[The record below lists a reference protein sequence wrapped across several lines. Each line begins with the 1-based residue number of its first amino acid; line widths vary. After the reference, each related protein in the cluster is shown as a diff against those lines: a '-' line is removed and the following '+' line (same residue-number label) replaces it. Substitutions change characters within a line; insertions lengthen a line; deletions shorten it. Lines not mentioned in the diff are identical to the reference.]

1 MEGESIVK
9 LTSVWYQAS
18 WMAWLYHTFHPLRGY
33 RNIYMSGLA
42 LQTEGE
48 RRIHLPLLSRVKG
61 LPSIGKI
68 PLNFQ
73 VVHMCYRAHPCHLW
87 FNTKREDL
95 ENKENEIYRVQSCQ
109 ICSHMRLVRICI
121 DMVTSEDTNIG
132 ITGLCPKIRINR
144 RTYPQLDKGNLQIY
158 T

>member
-1 MEGESIVK
+1 MDG
-9 LTSVWYQAS
+9 LTLSYISPTKRLQKH
-18 WMAWLYHTFHPLRGY
+18 LYVRIIPPDR
-33 RNIYMSGLA
+33 RR
-42 LQTEGE
+42 E

-87 FNTKREDL
+87 FNTQEGRLL

-144 RTYPQLDKGNLQIY
+144 RTYPQLDKGIY
-158 T
+158 KYIPSKYINI